1 MGDFLAEDGN
11 QRFLEGI
18 DEAAAGIEGK
28 VDSAGYE
35 QWIGTERAADQTVN
49 DVLQDEGRRDAYGDG
64 RDDSQYEDEQEQAV
78 LP

>member
-35 QWIGTERAADQTVN
+35 QWDRH
-49 DVLQDEGRRDAYGDG
+49 
-64 RDDSQYEDEQEQAV
+64 
-78 LP
+78 